1 MPTSYRIDRQQRLV
15 ITTAVDTF
23 NLADGLAHQEKLAQD
38 PDFDPNFSQIMDFT
52 RVNAVGLKAEDV
64 RKLAQRT
71 IFSPESRRAIIVSTD
86 VLYGFARMFEI
97 LRENYGENGIRVF
110 RAFDEALHWIL
121 SKNLAA

>member
-52 RVNAVGLKAEDV
+52 RVNAVGLKADV
-64 RKLAQRT
+64 QNYQAGRHVSAQV
-71 IFSPESRRAIIVSTD
+71 PHA
-86 VLYGFARMFEI
+86 
-97 LRENYGENGIRVF
+97 LRLG
-110 RAFDEALHWIL
+110 
-121 SKNLAA
+121 